1 MLNKY
6 SYSESMTSSS
16 NGHKHRLSWLQ
27 QACLSTPRNVSE
39 EAGKDRD
46 ITLRIATAFAG
57 LKFAHP
63 CFTELTGKQDAALT
77 WNRSFLL
84 LWDLLCTGVVPE
96 HEGSK

>member
-1 MLNKY
+1 M
-6 SYSESMTSSS
+6 
-16 NGHKHRLSWLQ
+16 
-27 QACLSTPRNVSE
+27 STPRNVSE

-46 ITLRIATAFAG
+46 TLRIATAFAG

-77 WNRSFLL
+77 SNRSFLL